1 MVSVADGSSAR
12 GLWFVYGRHIWK
24 NGRLGKKEYVWYL
37 SRKLTAANVVPE
49 AGDRVV
55 CETQLGPRDVLVTR
69 CEHMPDLTFARLR
82 AIIRT
87 VPATEPSRAVVKVM
101 RQGAERPRI
110 H

>member
-1 MVSVADGSSAR
+1 MADGSSGK

-24 NGRLGKKEYVWYL
+24 NGKLGKKEYVWFL
-37 SRKLTAANVVPE
+37 SRKLTAAHVVPK

-69 CEHMPDLTFARLR
+69 CERMPDLTFARLR

-87 VPATEPSRAVVKVM
+87 VPATEPSRAVVRVQ
-101 RQGAERPRI
+101 RQGEKKAQK